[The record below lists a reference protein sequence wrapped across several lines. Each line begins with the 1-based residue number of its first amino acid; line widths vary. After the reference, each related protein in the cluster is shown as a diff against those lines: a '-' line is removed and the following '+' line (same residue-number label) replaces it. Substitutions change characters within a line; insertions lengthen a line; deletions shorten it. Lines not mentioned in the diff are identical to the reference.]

1 MDCEK
6 GLISALIQAPDQMQL
21 CMDLPLDAFYI
32 PASRILFDLIRDF
45 IENGSPLDFEY
56 VKEALINDGQLEEIG
71 GVQYLSEIYAFVPCG
86 AGLSSYLKIVKEKYA
101 ARQFILFCDKGKVA
115 ATDRDVEIGPLLAEA
130 QKTIVEIVHGN
141 NGNSAKPYLEFLKPS
156 EVKSYQ
162 PPPGTLLIGNNHV
175 VRGGVS
181 VVGGPPGV
189 GKSRGTVA
197 LAEAGATGLD
207 WIGLAVYCNFRTL
220 IIQNENGRY
229 RLSLEFADLDEKL
242 LDQYLRITPPPPY
255 GLRFDNRD
263 FRDLLKAQIDNFQP
277 GLIVIDPWNAITRDD
292 KQKDYRE
299 TFDLVRD
306 VIPAGDDAPHIQ
318 ILAHTRKPYPN
329 ERTNGRAL
337 LNLLAGHHILA
348 SVPRTVWVYQHAS
361 DDVAENRVVITCCKN
376 NDGDL
381 GPRSVWLRDNGLW
394 TSVKDFDWEHW
405 DNPDPDTQKQSGISD
420 KAIAEVFEHGDKSRK
435 LSEAVTALMKTTG
448 KKRSVCYAAL
458 NGKGKFA
465 DRFHFDSKTKLMS
478 WIP

>member
-1 MDCEK
+1 
-6 GLISALIQAPDQMQL
+6 MQL

-189 GKSRGTVA
+189 GRSARNRRPRRSWSNWTRLDRVSGILQFPHPDHSEREWTVP
-197 LAEAGATGLD
+197 AEPR
-207 WIGLAVYCNFRTL
+207 IRRS
-220 IIQNENGRY
+220 GRKTA
-229 RLSLEFADLDEKL
+229 R
-242 LDQYLRITPPPPY
+242 
-255 GLRFDNRD
+255 
-263 FRDLLKAQIDNFQP
+263 
-277 GLIVIDPWNAITRDD
+277 
-292 KQKDYRE
+292 
-299 TFDLVRD
+299 
-306 VIPAGDDAPHIQ
+306 
-318 ILAHTRKPYPN
+318 
-329 ERTNGRAL
+329 
-337 LNLLAGHHILA
+337 
-348 SVPRTVWVYQHAS
+348 SVPSHNPSSRLMAYGSTIAIS
-361 DDVAENRVVITCCKN
+361 ETC
-376 NDGDL
+376 
-381 GPRSVWLRDNGLW
+381 
-394 TSVKDFDWEHW
+394 
-405 DNPDPDTQKQSGISD
+405 
-420 KAIAEVFEHGDKSRK
+420 
-435 LSEAVTALMKTTG
+435 
-448 KKRSVCYAAL
+448 
-458 NGKGKFA
+458 
-465 DRFHFDSKTKLMS
+465 
-478 WIP
+478 